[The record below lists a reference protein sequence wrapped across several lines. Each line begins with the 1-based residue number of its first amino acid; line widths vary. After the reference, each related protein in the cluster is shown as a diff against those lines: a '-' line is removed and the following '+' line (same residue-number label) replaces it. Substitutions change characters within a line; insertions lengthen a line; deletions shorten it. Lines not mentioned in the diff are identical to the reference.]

1 MTQGIL
7 VLGKRYMVRSSPWNP
22 DSGSLTN
29 LIDLSQDA
37 VANIR
42 SAWSKVTQETAFVWS
57 FQGSPDT
64 PIQTKDWTI
73 LNSL

>member
-7 VLGKRYMVRSSPWNP
+7 VLGKGTWFVPVH
-22 DSGSLTN
+22 GTLTN

-42 SAWSKVTQETAFVWS
+42 SAWSKVTHETAFVWS
-57 FQGSPDT
+57 FQRALRAHRKGRDNT
-64 PIQTKDWTI
+64 D
-73 LNSL
+73 